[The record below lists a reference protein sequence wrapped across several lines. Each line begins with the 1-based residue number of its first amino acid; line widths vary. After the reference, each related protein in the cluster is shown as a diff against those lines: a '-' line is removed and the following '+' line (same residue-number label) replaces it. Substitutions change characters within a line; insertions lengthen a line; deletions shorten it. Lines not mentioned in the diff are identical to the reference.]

1 MGRPASQADQGAS
14 VGALLQGEAGA
25 SQDPHLGA
33 CPPAVQG
40 ASCLVR
46 WRYTDPQRRDGAC
59 PRPCGRRQ
67 RGPDPRP
74 ECCSQDPGHREERAP
89 APLSS
94 ASLVPAA
101 SAWSQVSAAVPSG
114 QDHLHPPPGTYTSR
128 PLPLLPPHPSH
139 ARPPAQPSQTPT
151 DPDRQTGVRL
161 RFLAARSTVSK
172 GHAPPAPTAWHSPRP
187 PRTHCPAR
195 GSCCC
200 TPRAQE
206 QACRKTGT

>member
-1 MGRPASQADQGAS
+1 MRR
-14 VGALLQGEAGA
+14 GA

-33 CPPAVQG
+33 CLPAVQG

-46 WRYTDPQRRDGAC
+46 WRYTDPQRQDRAC
-59 PRPCGRRQ
+59 PRPCGRCQ
-67 RGPDPRP
+67 RGLDPHP
-74 ECCSQDPGHREERAP
+74 ECCSQDPGHREEWAL

-101 SAWSQVSAAVPSG
+101 SAWSQPT
-114 QDHLHPPPGTYTSR
+114 LR
-128 PLPLLPPHPSH
+128 LLPPHPSH
-139 ARPPAQPSQTPT
+139 ARPPAQPSRTPA
-151 DPDRQTGVRL
+151 DPDRRTGVRT
-161 RFLAARSTVSK
+161 RFLAACPTVSK
-172 GHAPPAPTAWHSPRP
+172 GHDPPAPTAWHSPRP

-206 QACRKTGT
+206 QACPKTGT

>member
-1 MGRPASQADQGAS
+1 MPPDPAMYASTPQLECDALEPQPAHPSPAAGRQLEAAARDPRMGRPASQADQGAS

-114 QDHLHPPPGTYTSR
+114 QDHLHPPPGTYTSMIPQGSCSR
-128 PLPLLPPHPSH
+128 E
-139 ARPPAQPSQTPT
+139 RF
-151 DPDRQTGVRL
+151 GVEAL
-161 RFLAARSTVSK
+161 
-172 GHAPPAPTAWHSPRP
+172 SPGP
-187 PRTHCPAR
+187 VFR
-195 GSCCC
+195 GS
-200 TPRAQE
+200 
-206 QACRKTGT
+206 